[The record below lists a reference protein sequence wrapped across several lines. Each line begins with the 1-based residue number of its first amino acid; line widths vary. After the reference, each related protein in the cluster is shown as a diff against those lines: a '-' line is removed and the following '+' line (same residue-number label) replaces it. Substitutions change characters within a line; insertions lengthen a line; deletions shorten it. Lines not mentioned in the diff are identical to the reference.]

1 MNSFDNNQLQ
11 DKTYNDRVPSKVPT
25 TENMS
30 MAATL
35 FPRRIPTDASNKT
48 SKYNALKIF
57 LRSHNRT
64 KKNLLH

>member
-30 MAATL
+30 MAAPL
-35 FPRRIPTDASNKT
+35 FKIPIPRDASNKT
-48 SKYNALKIF
+48 SKYQC
-57 LRSHNRT
+57 S
-64 KKNLLH
+64 KNFS